1 MSHKSVNLG
10 SKKSK
15 TSKKKSKKK
24 KFKGQKVRNYCKKDT
39 KLKI

>member
-24 KFKGQKVRNYCKKDT
+24 NLRGKKLET
-39 KLKI
+39 IVKKTQN